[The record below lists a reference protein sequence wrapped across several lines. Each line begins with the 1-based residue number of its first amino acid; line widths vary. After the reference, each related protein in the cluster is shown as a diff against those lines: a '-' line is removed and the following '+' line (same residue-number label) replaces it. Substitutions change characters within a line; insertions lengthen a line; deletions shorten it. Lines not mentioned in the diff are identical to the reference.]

1 MSESQRTFDELNVTL
16 SAGNESLSVSPY
28 DHSSYSWPHDCKAS
42 SSLPDDK
49 EMQKLLKML
58 KYKAEMSETSR
69 VEARVMVIASDEQGL
84 PPPMRFQRKTKITAQ
99 QQRI

>member
-1 MSESQRTFDELNVTL
+1 MSESQRTFDELNMAL
-16 SAGNESLSVSPY
+16 NAGNESVSPY
-28 DHSSYSWPHDCKAS
+28 DHSSWPHDCKAS
-42 SSLPDDK
+42 SSLPDDI